1 LAPNRVVLEREEANE
16 KRSEQSLA
24 GRLNGDVVPYV
35 KGWRSGQ
42 AREAQAPAQ
51 RDTAADKV

>member
-1 LAPNRVVLEREEANE
+1 VLEREEANE